1 MTVNDVKEKL
11 AKKAVEFQT
20 GGIRP
25 TKTLLENWIGCVCWK
40 MPDEVL
46 PVDKEGKEMQPIA
59 TFFLKGL
66 PYVPQHLQEIELI
79 TVFISEDICGH
90 RDNTEGYF
98 QIRTYKTLEGLE
110 HCEWNASIM
119 KAFPLVPKLVEKDY
133 PMWDDADFP
142 AELFEEILRLEEEE
156 DIEYYED
163 IAEESYYMHKVGG
176 YPAYIQAGG
185 CLNGYEF
192 AFQISSD
199 EKAQFNFVDSGR
211 IYFFYN
217 KDTQD
222 WKLDYD
228 FY

>member
-1 MTVNDVKEKL
+1 MTVKDIKEKL
-11 AKKAVEFQT
+11 VKKSVVFQT

-25 TKTLLENWIGCVCWK
+25 TKALLESWIGCVCWK

-46 PVDKEGKEMQPIA
+46 PVDKEGKEMQPMA

-66 PYVPQHLQEIELI
+66 PYVPQYLEDIELI

-90 RDNTEGYF
+90 RENSEEYF
-98 QIRTYKTLEGLE
+98 QVRVYRTLEGLE
-110 HCEWNASIM
+110 HCDWNATIM
-119 KAFPLVPKLVEKDY
+119 KAFPLVPKLVENDY
-133 PMWDDADFP
+133 PVWDDAGFP
-142 AELFEEILRLEEEE
+142 IELFEEILRLEEEE

-163 IAEESYYMHKVGG
+163 IVEENYYIHKVGG
-176 YPAYIQAGG
+176 YPAYIQPG
-185 CLNGYEF
+185 CFLKGYEF

-199 EKAQFNFVDSGR
+199 EKARFNFVDSGQ

-217 KDTQD
+217 KDTRD
-222 WKLDYD
+222 WKVHYD